1 MLVPKKSIKKAIM
14 IDFLINFIFLKVNP
28 MIFSTTPDVPGRQIS
43 ENLGVVAGNV
53 VQSKHVGR
61 DLMAGLKGIIGGEIS
76 GYTEMLADARD
87 VAIERMVTEAQ
98 KRGADAIVNIRFTT
112 SAIMANASEMLAYGT
127 AVKLIESSK

>member
-1 MLVPKKSIKKAIM
+1 MQ
-14 IDFLINFIFLKVNP
+14 
-28 MIFSTTPDVPGRQIS
+28 FSTTPDIPGKLIA

-61 DLMAGLKGIIGGEIS
+61 DLMAGLKGLIGGEIV

-87 VAIERMVTEAQ
+87 VAIERMVDEAK

-112 SAIMANASEMLAYGT
+112 SNIMANASEILAYGT
-127 AVKLIESSK
+127 AVKLKVQD